1 MTILIDPDETDVP
14 PRHGVIASVEG
25 LRTIVTRRQYEEFVY
40 PDGHVLVDMQTA
52 NALVLVYDALSEA
65 SHEKFERMLD
75 TASGLNRLV
84 AFAWKQVSIG

>member
-14 PRHGVIASVEG
+14 PRHGVIASIEG
-25 LRTIVTRRQYEEFVY
+25 LRAIVTRRQYEEFVY

-52 NALVLVYDALSEA
+52 NALVLVYDALSDK
-65 SHEKFERMLD
+65 EKFERMLD